1 MSTADAREE
10 LLRRRLAGAR
20 GGNRSTIA
28 RADRDKPLPLS
39 FGQQQMWFLNR
50 LDTDSSEYLLPAA
63 LRMRGP
69 LDLDALRRAWSELL
83 ARHEILR
90 TRYELRDG
98 EPVQVV
104 DVTGGS
110 ELGLVDVSDVPA
122 AEREARLTD
131 LVTLETSAGFDLERE
146 WPARATLLRAA
157 TDDHL
162 LVVVL
167 HHIAG
172 DAWSTEQLS
181 AELSELYG
189 AHAAGITPSL
199 DELPLQYADFAS
211 WQRSQDLTK
220 EIGWWREQLAGIRP
234 VDLPSDR
241 PRPAVR
247 SKAGADLP
255 FALPDGLAGKVREL
269 ARKHDT
275 TPFVVML
282 TAYQLMLS
290 RYTGEQDVAVGT
302 VVSGRT
308 RPELQQMIGYGINT
322 LVIRNQWSGDPTFDA
337 LVKETRARVLDAHDH
352 QTVPF
357 AKLVDD
363 LRPERDMSRPP
374 LFQVAFI
381 VRQAQPDAFTLGE
394 VVVEP
399 VQSDFT
405 VAKFDLN
412 LKLTETTDG
421 ALDGVLTYAT
431 ALFDQS
437 TVQRMAG
444 HFVRLLAASVEA
456 PQTRLSA
463 LEMFGADEFDQ
474 LTIGFASSGGELEIT
489 EPVYLQVARQA
500 AGELAVVDGESRL
513 SYGELNG
520 RANRLARFL
529 VDEGVGPE
537 SRVAVA
543 MPRSAD
549 LIVAVLAVLK
559 AGGAYV
565 PIDPDYPADRNSYIL
580 EDSDPELIL
589 VSGASTSGLPATSV
603 PTVAVDYQARFAGFS
618 TEDLGITAGPDN
630 PAYLIYTSGSTGRP
644 KGVVIENRQLSGYL
658 AWCAR
663 EYDGLAGSSL
673 LHSSVS
679 FDLTVNALWGPLVLG
694 GHVVIGS
701 LDGSAPAPAVAPT
714 FVKVTPSHL
723 PFLVELPA
731 GFSPTVD
738 LMTGGEA
745 LTGESVDAWR
755 AKFPGVTVINE
766 YGPTETTVGCT
777 ALRIEPDDELPA
789 GGLAIGKPMPN
800 SRIYVLDAFLR
811 PAPVGVVGEVYVAG
825 DCVARGYLNRPDLTA
840 EKFVACPWGAPGER
854 MYRTGDLAAW
864 DLDGTLTCPSR
875 VDNQV
880 KIHGYRIELG
890 EIETTLQRHTGISQ
904 AIVIAR
910 DGLAGDKRLVAY
922 VVPAAGV
929 ELNQAGLRGHVQEWL
944 PEYMVPSAFVVL
956 DAIPL
961 TENGKSDLRA
971 LPAPGAPE
979 QTSAQTVV
987 ARTTTEE
994 QLAAVWG
1001 KVLGLTEVD
1010 VHTSFFELGGDSLS
1024 AVAVV
1029 GALRETGV
1037 DVAVWDVFEYRTV
1050 AALAEKLTGRA
1061 AKGETFVAPF
1071 ALIPADDREQLP
1083 EGVTDAYP
1091 LSQAQTGMVAEML
1104 AGEDEAH
1111 YHNTTSHR
1119 ILDDQPLA
1127 PAALQRA
1134 ADVLV
1139 ERHANLRTSIDLG
1152 TYSRP
1157 LQLIHATAAM
1167 PIGITDLGAV
1177 TAEQRDEALR
1187 AFRAAE
1193 RSNPFDLT
1201 SPALLRFHVHTT
1213 AETDGWWLT
1222 STECHAVSE
1231 GWSYHSLL
1239 MELVTTYRAIRDGV
1253 ELEPVETPKVRYA
1266 DFIAGELAAVA
1277 SEEDKAYWLNV
1288 ATGYTPVELPAGWG
1302 EQGEAHVLYAGA
1314 RSMDLEDGLRALAAK
1329 ADASLK
1335 SVMLAAHI
1343 KVMSLLSAETS
1354 FTTGLVCDAR
1364 PEAAGADRVHGMY
1377 LNTLPFPVE
1386 RGARTWLEL
1395 VEQTFARELEL
1406 WPHRRYPM
1414 PQIQRDAGQRL
1425 INVFFNYQD
1434 FRQLDDNLVDPYA
1447 GETYESMDD
1456 MPVVASRRTSLQN
1469 ESITEVPL
1477 TVSSRGGYIILTAD
1491 SRVISRENAER
1502 LAGIYRSVL
1511 EAMAADPDGDARLGH
1526 LPAGEAAQVL
1536 KEFAEG
1542 PDGDPEP
1549 PILLDLI
1556 EQSVLQNPHKTA
1568 LLAPRLE
1575 LTYAELDEQ
1584 ANKLARLLITRGVGP
1599 ESRVA
1604 VALPR
1609 SPELI
1614 VALLAVIKAGGVY
1627 VPIDPENPADR
1638 VEYVLADSTPLLL
1651 LTADNLLD
1659 RLPVGDVPVL
1669 LTDAASYADQSG
1681 EPVTNADRLQ
1691 PLRRENAIYVI
1702 YTSGSTGKP
1711 KGAVLEHRQVA
1722 NYLAWVAQD
1731 CAALGESSLLHSS
1744 ASFDLTVNALW
1755 GPLILGGTVIV
1766 GVLDGTEE
1774 EPMAKPAFVKV
1785 TPSHLPMLA
1794 ELSQDWSP
1802 AWHLM
1807 TGGEPLLG
1815 EVVQTWRAANPR
1827 GVVTNEYGPTETT
1840 VACTAITFA
1849 PGDPLADGPVG
1860 IGRPMPN
1867 IRIYVLDANLQPT
1880 PIGVTGEIYIAGPQV
1895 ARGYLNRPDLSAA
1908 KFVACPW
1915 GAPGE
1920 RMYRSGDL
1928 AAWNADGTLSCP
1940 TRVDDQV
1947 KIHGYRIELGEV
1959 ETTILRHPAVGH
1971 ATVIAREDRP
1981 GDKKLV
1987 AYVVPA
1993 GPPPPAFLPSSSPR
2007 TGLAELRPLDLDE
2020 LRDVVAGWV
2029 PEYMVPAAFV
2039 QLPSLPLTASGK
2051 LNRAALPAPTFT
2063 VETTEFVAPRTA
2075 AEQQVA
2081 AVWRKALGID
2091 RVGAYDSFFDLGG
2104 DSISAVSVVGGLRR
2118 AGLDAGVRDVF
2129 ELRTVAALAEKITGR
2144 PAVVAEAAVE
2154 PFALI
2159 DLADRALVPAGV
2171 VDAYPL
2177 SEAQTGMMVEL
2188 LSSETPRNY
2197 HNVVSTRLTDEKP
2210 LSVEALRQAAALLL
2224 ERHEVLRTGVDLEN
2238 FSVPM
2243 QLVHAT
2249 AELPLHVEDLTGLS
2263 SAAQA
2268 EAIASFK
2275 AREQATHFQHEAPPL
2290 LRLAVHKIDEHSWEA
2305 TVTQNHVI
2313 LEGWSHHG
2321 LVMELLDYYLRFR
2334 DGVSQEAYEAPPVRF
2349 ADAIAGELKALR
2361 SDEDRAYWSKVAA
2374 LQKFS
2379 IPAGW
2384 AGDTSA
2390 ERTAYRIEVS
2400 YADLEQKLR
2409 AVASEA
2415 QTSLKSVFFAA
2426 HLAVLSSLTDSREF
2440 HSGLTCHIRPA
2451 IEGAERVYGMHLNML
2466 PVPHRREAGSWRE
2479 LVARTF
2485 AAESDLWPY
2494 RFFPMPVIQRDLSKQ
2509 RRLLD
2514 VFFSYQDYS
2523 SVAAKAAGTGIEGLD
2538 ASVASGTTEFPLS
2551 VATGPGYLA
2560 VRSNTHALD
2569 RVAADKLAAMYRK
2582 ALEAIVEAPDAR
2594 WDTYELLPTADRAG
2608 LTAAPVEKAEAGPAF
2623 VPPRTETER
2632 ILAKIWAK
2640 LLDIPRVGAFDHFF
2654 DLGGYSMLLV
2664 KTVSKA
2670 KAKGL
2675 PLSLFMYY
2683 DSDRL
2688 DHLALAVDA
2697 AIAAERGTAPASW
2710 YGVGVDMLP
2719 QAMEELK
2726 VPGATVAVMEG
2737 GELVAVR
2744 AFGTVFEGGEAVTGE
2759 TLFTV
2764 ASVSKLVSSVGAL
2777 KLVDDGVLD
2786 LDEDI
2791 HTYLTSWEV
2800 PGRPRVSLRQLL
2812 GHRSGFTASPGG
2824 GVAPSEEAPTLLDVL
2839 NGKAPATND
2848 PIRCEHQPGEKFVK
2862 AGANFVVLQ
2871 QVIEDVTGESFETVM
2886 RRLVL
2891 DPLGMAGSSYDPSFP
2906 VVSGRTVALGHLA
2919 EGEPLEG
2926 GWRVRAD
2933 AASGGLWTTAGDIA
2947 TLTLEI
2953 RRSYLGRPR
2962 ALLSQA
2968 IARQML
2974 TPSGDGSFGLGAT
2987 AELNGDDVQFGHGG
3001 EPRGYYGG
3009 TICRTGP
3016 GHGFVLLAN
3025 GTAGKNLAQGL
3036 ASRLASS

>member
-1 MSTADAREE
+1 MTTADAREE
-10 LLRRRLAGAR
+10 LLRRRLAGVR

-28 RADRDKPLPLS
+28 KADRTKPLPLS

-69 LDLDALRRAWSELL
+69 LDLDALRRAWSDLL

-90 TRYELRDG
+90 TRYELQNGD
-98 EPVQVV
+98 PIQIV
-104 DVTGGS
+104 DLNGGS

-122 AEREARLTD
+122 AEREAKLTD
-131 LVTLETSAGFDLERE
+131 LVALETSAGFDLERE

-189 AHAAGITPSL
+189 AHVAGVSPSL
-199 DELPLQYADFAS
+199 DELPLQYADFAA

-220 EIGWWREQLAGIRP
+220 EIGWWREQLDGIRP

-322 LVIRNQWSGDPTFDA
+322 LVIRNRWSGDPTFES

-357 AKLVDD
+357 AKLVDE
-363 LRPERDMSRPP
+363 LQPERDMSRPP

-399 VQSDFT
+399 VQSDFA

-444 HFVRLLAASVEA
+444 HFVRLLAAAVEA
-456 PQTRLSA
+456 PATRLSVV
-463 LEMFGADEFDQ
+463 EMFGPAESDQ
-474 LTIGFASSGGELEIT
+474 LTDGFASSGGELEIT
-489 EPVYLQVARQA
+489 APVYLQVARQPTD
-500 AGELAVVDGESRL
+500 EVAVVDGETEL
-513 SYGELNG
+513 SYGELNA

-580 EDSDPELIL
+580 EDSEPELIL

-603 PTVAVDYQARFAGFS
+603 PTVAVDYQARFTGFS
-618 TEDLGITAGPDN
+618 TADLGVTAGPDN

-644 KGVVIENRQLSGYL
+644 KGVVIEHRQLSGYL

-663 EYDGLAGSSL
+663 EYEGLAGSSL

-694 GHVVIGS
+694 GRVVIGS
-701 LDGSAPAPAVAPT
+701 LDGSAPAPAIAPT

-723 PFLVELPA
+723 PFLVELPDA
-731 GFSPTVD
+731 FSPTVD

-755 AKFPGVTVINE
+755 AKHPGVTVINE

-811 PAPVGVVGEVYVAG
+811 PAPIGVVGEVYVAG

-890 EIETTLQRHTGISQ
+890 EIETTLLRHSGISQ

-961 TENGKSDLRA
+961 TENGKTDLRA
-971 LPAPGAPE
+971 LPAPGAP
-979 QTSAQTVV
+979 AQDATPTVV

-1010 VHTSFFELGGDSLS
+1010 VRTSFFELGGDSLS

-1061 AKGETFVAPF
+1061 AKEETFVEPF
-1071 ALIPADDREQLP
+1071 ALITADDREQLP

-1119 ILDDQPLA
+1119 ILDDRPIDA
-1127 PAALQRA
+1127 AALQRA
-1134 ADVLV
+1134 AAVLV
-1139 ERHANLRTSIDLG
+1139 ERHENLRTSIDLG

-1157 LQLIHATAAM
+1157 LQLIHATATM
-1167 PIGITDLGAV
+1167 PIGITALGDV
-1177 TAEQRDEALR
+1177 TATERDEALR
-1187 AFRAAE
+1187 AFRTAE
-1193 RSNPFDLT
+1193 RANPFDLS

-1253 ELEPVETPKVRYA
+1253 ELETFEAPKVRYA
-1266 DFIAGELAAVA
+1266 DFIAGELASVA
-1277 SEEDKAYWLNV
+1277 SAEDKAYWLNV
-1288 ATGYTPVELPAGWG
+1288 ATGYNPVELPTGWG
-1302 EQGEAHVLYAGA
+1302 EETSSALYAGA

-1364 PEAAGADRVHGMY
+1364 PEAAGADKVHGMY

-1386 RGARTWLEL
+1386 RGARTWREL

-1414 PQIQRDAGQRL
+1414 PQIQRDSGQRL

-1434 FRQLDDNLVDPYA
+1434 FRQLDDDLVDPYA
-1447 GETYESMDD
+1447 GETYESLDD
-1456 MPVVASRRTSLQN
+1456 MPVVAARRMSLQN

-1477 TVSSRGGYIILTAD
+1477 TVSSRGGYVILTAD
-1491 SRVISRENAER
+1491 SRVISLENAER

-1511 EAMAADPDGDARLGH
+1511 EAMAADPEGSALLSH
-1526 LPAGEAAQVL
+1526 LPAGESAQVL
-1536 KEFAEG
+1536 REFANG
-1542 PDGDPEP
+1542 PDGDLEP
-1549 PILLDLI
+1549 PTLLELVED
-1556 EQSVLQNPHKTA
+1556 SVVRLPQKTA

-1584 ANKLARLLITRGVGP
+1584 ANKLARLLIARGVGP

-1609 SPELI
+1609 SPEMI
-1614 VALLAVIKAGGVY
+1614 VALLAVLKAGGAY

-1638 VEYVLADSTPLLL
+1638 VEYVLTDSTPILL
-1651 LTADNLLD
+1651 LTAGNLLD

-1681 EPVTNADRLQ
+1681 EPITDADRIS
-1691 PLRRENAIYVI
+1691 PLRRENAIYLI

-1722 NYLAWVAQD
+1722 NYLAWCAQD
-1731 CAALGESSLLHSS
+1731 VAALAESSLLHSS

-1755 GPLILGGTVIV
+1755 GPLALGGTVIV
-1766 GVLDGTEE
+1766 GALDGTEE

-1802 AWHLM
+1802 AGMLM

-1815 EVVQTWRAANPR
+1815 EVMQAWRAANPS
-1827 GVVTNEYGPTETT
+1827 VAVINEYGPTETT
-1840 VACTAITFA
+1840 VAVTAIAFE
-1849 PGDPLADGPVG
+1849 PGDELPDGPVT

-1867 IRIYVLDANLQPT
+1867 IRVYILDANLQPT
-1880 PIGVTGEIYIAGPQV
+1880 PIGVSGEMYVAGPQV

-1915 GAPGE
+1915 GPPGE
-1920 RMYRSGDL
+1920 RMYRTGDV
-1928 AAWNADGTLSCP
+1928 AAWNADGTISCP
-1940 TRVDDQV
+1940 TRLDDQV

-1959 ETTILRHPAVGH
+1959 ETTILRHPAVSH

-1993 GPPPPAFLPSSSPR
+1993 GA
-2007 TGLAELRPLDLDE
+2007 LDLDE
-2020 LRDVVAGWV
+2020 LREAVAGWL

-2039 QLPSLPLTASGK
+2039 QLPSLPLSASGK
-2051 LNRAALPAPTFT
+2051 LDRAALPAPSFT
-2063 VETTEFVAPRTA
+2063 VETQEFVAPRTA

-2091 RVGAYDSFFDLGG
+2091 RVAAFDSFFDLGG

-2159 DLADRALVPAGV
+2159 SSDDRALVPAGV

-2249 AELPLHVEDLTGLS
+2249 AVLPLHVEDLTGLS
-2263 SAAQA
+2263 SDAQTG
-2268 EAIASFK
+2268 AIAAFK
-2275 AREQATHFQHEAPPL
+2275 AGEQATHFNHEEPPL
-2290 LRLAVHKIDEHSWEA
+2290 LRLAVHRIDEHSWEA

-2334 DGVSQEAYEAPPVRF
+2334 DGLEQAPYEAPPVRF
-2349 ADAIAGELKALR
+2349 ADAIAGELKALE
-2361 SDEDRAYWSKVAA
+2361 SSEDRAYWAKVAA
-2374 LQKFS
+2374 LPKFT

-2384 AGDTSA
+2384 AGDPA
-2390 ERTAYRIEVS
+2390 GERTAYRIEVS

-2451 IEGAERVYGMHLNML
+2451 VEGAERVYGMHLNML
-2466 PVPHRREAGSWRE
+2466 PVRHRREAGSWRE

-2485 AAESDLWPY
+2485 AAEADLWPY
-2494 RFFPMPVIQRDLSKQ
+2494 RFFPMPVIQREFSSQ

-2523 SVAAKAAGTGIEGLD
+2523 SVAAKADGSGIEGLD

-2569 RVAADKLAAMYRK
+2569 RAAADKLAAMYRK

-2594 WDTYELLPTADRAG
+2594 WDTYELLPAADRAG
-2608 LTAAPVEKAEAGPAF
+2608 LAARPAVKAAEEGPAF
-2623 VPPRTETER
+2623 VPPRTETEK

-2640 LLDIPRVGAFDHFF
+2640 LLDIPQVGRHDHFF

-2697 AIAAERGTAPASW
+2697 ALAAERGTAPASW
-2710 YGVGVDMLP
+2710 YGPGVDMLP
-2719 QAMEELK
+2719 SAMEELV
-2726 VPGATVAVMEG
+2726 VPGAAVAVMEG

-2744 AFGTVFEGGEAVTGE
+2744 GFGTVSEGGEAVTGE

-2764 ASVSKLVSSVGAL
+2764 ASVSKLVTSVGAL

-2800 PGRPRVSLRQLL
+2800 PDRPRVTLRQLL
-2812 GHRSGFTASPGG
+2812 GHRSGFTVSPGG

-2839 NGKAPATND
+2839 NGTGPASNE
-2848 PIRCEHQPGEKFVK
+2848 PIRCEFKPGETFVK

-2871 QVIEDVTGESFETVM
+2871 QLIEDVTGEPFETVM

-2906 VVSGRTVALGHLA
+2906 VTSGRSVALGHLA
-2919 EGEPLEG
+2919 DGPLEG

-3025 GTAGKNLAQGL
+3025 TTAGKNLAQGL
-3036 ASRLASS
+3036 AARLASS

>member
-10 LLRRRLAGAR
+10 LLRRRLAGGR
-20 GGNRSTIA
+20 GGTRSTIA

-69 LDLDALRRAWSELL
+69 LDLEALRRAWADLL

-104 DVTGGS
+104 DSSGGS

-122 AEREARLTD
+122 AEREAKLTD
-131 LVTLETSAGFDLERE
+131 LVALETSAGFDLEHE

-172 DAWSTEQLS
+172 DAWSTELLS

-189 AHAAGITPSL
+189 AHAAGISPSL
-199 DELPLQYADFAS
+199 AELPLQYADFAA

-220 EIGWWREQLAGIRP
+220 EIAWWRDQLDGIRP

-269 ARKHDT
+269 ARRHDT

-308 RPELQQMIGYGINT
+308 RPELQQLIGYGINT
-322 LVIRNQWSGDPTFDA
+322 LVIRNRWTGDPTFES

-357 AKLVDD
+357 AKLVDE
-363 LRPERDMSRPP
+363 LQPERDMSRPP

-399 VQSDFT
+399 VRSDFT

-412 LKLTETTDG
+412 LKLTETAEG

-431 ALFDQS
+431 ALFDRS

-444 HFVRLLAASVEA
+444 HFVRLLAAAVEA
-456 PQTRLSA
+456 PSTRLSA
-463 LEMFGADEFDQ
+463 LEMYGAAEFEQ
-474 LTIGFASSGGELEIT
+474 LTDGFASSGGELEIT
-489 EPVYLQVARQA
+489 DPVYLQVARQA
-500 AGELAVVDGESRL
+500 ADELAVVDGETRL

-520 RANRLARFL
+520 RANQLARFL

-618 TEDLGITAGPDN
+618 TEDLGVTAGPDN

-644 KGVVIENRQLSGYL
+644 KGVVIEHRQLSGYL

-701 LDGSAPAPAVAPT
+701 LDGSAPAPEVAPT

-723 PFLVELPA
+723 PFLVELPD

-755 AKFPGVTVINE
+755 AKHPGVTVINE

-777 ALRIEPDDELPA
+777 ALRIEPDHELPA

-800 SRIYVLDAFLR
+800 SRIFVLDAFLR
-811 PAPVGVVGEVYVAG
+811 PAPIGVVGEVYVAG

-890 EIETTLQRHTGISQ
+890 EIETTLQRHAGISQ
-904 AIVIAR
+904 AIVVAR

-961 TENGKSDLRA
+961 TENGKTDLRA
-971 LPAPGAPE
+971 LPAPGAPSQPSTE
-979 QTSAQTVV
+979 KVV

-1061 AKGETFVAPF
+1061 AREETFVAPF
-1071 ALIPADDREQLP
+1071 ALITAEDRERLP

-1119 ILDDQPLA
+1119 ILDGQPLA

-1134 ADVLV
+1134 AAILV
-1139 ERHANLRTSIDLG
+1139 ERHENLRTSIDLSS
-1152 TYSRP
+1152 YSRP
-1157 LQLIHATAAM
+1157 LQLIHAEAVM
-1167 PIGITDLGAV
+1167 PVGITSLGDV
-1177 TAEQRDEALR
+1177 TVEQRDEALR

-1193 RSNPFDLT
+1193 RANPFDLS

-1213 AETDGWWLT
+1213 GETDGWWLT

-1253 ELEPVETPKVRYA
+1253 ELEAHEAPKVRYA
-1266 DFIAGELAAVA
+1266 DYIAGELASVA
-1277 SEEDKAYWLNV
+1277 SSEDKAYWLNV
-1288 ATGYTPVELPAGWG
+1288 ATGYNPVELPAGWG
-1302 EQGEAHVLYAGA
+1302 ESGEASALYAGA

-1335 SVMLAAHI
+1335 SVMLAAHL

-1364 PEAAGADRVHGMY
+1364 PEAAGADKVHGMY

-1386 RGARTWLEL
+1386 RGARTWREL

-1414 PQIQRDAGQRL
+1414 PQIQRDAGRRL

-1434 FRQLDDNLVDPYA
+1434 FRQLDDDLVDPYA
-1447 GETYESMDD
+1447 GESYECLDD
-1456 MPVVASRRTSLQN
+1456 MPVVAARRMSLQN

-1491 SRVISRENAER
+1491 SRVISLENAER

-1511 EAMAADPDGDARLGH
+1511 EAMAADPDGDARLSH

-1536 KEFAEG
+1536 GEFANG

-1556 EQSVLQNPHKTA
+1556 ENSVVQNPHKTA
-1568 LLAPRLE
+1568 LLARGLE

-1584 ANKLARLLITRGVGP
+1584 ANKLARLLIARGVGP
-1599 ESRVA
+1599 EARVA

-1638 VEYVLADSTPLLL
+1638 VEYVLTDSTPVLL
-1651 LTADNLLD
+1651 LTADALLD

-1669 LTDAASYADQSG
+1669 LTDAASYADESG
-1681 EPVTNADRLQ
+1681 APITDADRIS

-1722 NYLAWVAQD
+1722 NYLAW
-1731 CAALGESSLLHSS
+1731 CAEECPPLKESSLLHSS

-1755 GPLILGGTVIV
+1755 GPLAFGGTVIV
-1766 GVLDGTEE
+1766 GALDGTEE

-1794 ELSQDWSP
+1794 ELSAAWSP
-1802 AWHLM
+1802 AGMVM

-1815 EVVQTWRAANPR
+1815 EVMQAWRAANPN
-1827 GVVTNEYGPTETT
+1827 VAVINEYGPTETT
-1840 VACTAITFA
+1840 VACTAISFA
-1849 PGDPLADGPVG
+1849 PGDPLADGPVT

-1867 IRIYVLDANLQPT
+1867 LRIYVLDAHLQPA
-1880 PIGVTGEIYIAGPQV
+1880 PVGVVGELYVAGPQV

-1915 GAPGE
+1915 GTPGE
-1920 RMYRSGDL
+1920 RMYRTGDL
-1928 AAWNADGTLSCP
+1928 AAWNADGTLTCP

-1971 ATVIAREDRP
+1971 ATVIAREDRVS
-1981 GDKKLV
+1981 DKKLV

-1993 GPPPPAFLPSSSPR
+1993 GDA
-2007 TGLAELRPLDLDE
+2007 LDLDE
-2020 LRDVVAGWV
+2020 LRDVVAGWL

-2039 QLPSLPLTASGK
+2039 RLPSLPLTASGK
-2051 LNRAALPAPTFT
+2051 LDRAALPAPSFT
-2063 VETTEFVAPRTA
+2063 VEAAEFVAPRTA

-2081 AVWRKALGID
+2081 EVWRKALGID

-2104 DSISAVSVVGGLRR
+2104 DSISAVSVIGGLRR

-2154 PFALI
+2154 PFELI
-2159 DLADRALVPAGV
+2159 SPDDRALVPAGV

-2210 LSVEALRQAAALLL
+2210 LSVEALRQAAALLV

-2243 QLVHAT
+2243 QLVYAT
-2249 AELPLHVEDLTGLS
+2249 AELPLHVEDLTGPS
-2263 SAAQA
+2263 VSAQE

-2275 AREQATHFQHEAPPL
+2275 TREQATHFDHEAPPL

-2334 DGVSQEAYEAPPVRF
+2334 DGVEQVAYEAPPVRF
-2349 ADAIAGELKALR
+2349 ADAIAGELRALR
-2361 SDEDRAYWSKVAA
+2361 SDEDRAYWAKVAA
-2374 LQKFS
+2374 LPKFT

-2384 AGDTSA
+2384 AGDPA
-2390 ERTAYRIEVS
+2390 GERTAYRIEVS

-2451 IEGAERVYGMHLNML
+2451 VEGAERVYGMHLNML
-2466 PVPHRREAGSWRE
+2466 PVTHRRTAGSWRE

-2485 AAESDLWPY
+2485 AAEADLWPY
-2494 RFFPMPVIQRDLSKQ
+2494 RFFPMPVIQREFSAE

-2523 SVAAKAAGTGIEGLD
+2523 SVAARADGSGIEGLD

-2569 RVAADKLAAMYRK
+2569 RAAAEKLAAMYRK
-2582 ALEAIVEAPDAR
+2582 ALEALVEAPDAR
-2594 WDTYELLPTADRAG
+2594 WDTYELLPAADRAG
-2608 LTAAPVEKAEAGPAF
+2608 LTARPAGPSVEGPAF
-2623 VPPRTETER
+2623 VPPKTETER
-2632 ILAKIWAK
+2632 VLAKIWAK
-2640 LLDIPRVGAFDHFF
+2640 LLDLPRVGRHDHFF

-2697 AIAAERGTAPASW
+2697 ALAAERGSSVASW
-2710 YGVGVDMLP
+2710 YGPGVDMLP
-2719 QAMEELK
+2719 SAMGELG
-2726 VPGATVAVMEG
+2726 VPGAAVAVMEG

-2744 AFGTVFEGGEAVTGE
+2744 TFGVVSDGGEAVTGD

-2777 KLVDDGVLD
+2777 KLVDEGVLD
-2786 LDEDI
+2786 LDEDV
-2791 HTYLTSWEV
+2791 HRYLTSWEV
-2800 PGRPRVSLRQLL
+2800 PGRPRVTLRQLL
-2812 GHRSGFTASPGG
+2812 GHRSGFTVSPGG
-2824 GVAPSEEAPTLLDVL
+2824 GVAPGAAVPTLLDVL
-2839 NGKAPATND
+2839 NGTGPATND
-2848 PIRCEHQPGEKFVK
+2848 PIRCEHKPGEKFVK

-2871 QVIEDVTGESFETVM
+2871 QVIEDVTGSSFEMVM

-2891 DPLGMAGSSYDPSFP
+2891 DPLGMSGSSYDPSYP
-2906 VVSGRTVALGHLA
+2906 VGRAVALGHLA
-2919 EGEPLEG
+2919 DGVPLEG

-2987 AELNGDDVQFGHGG
+2987 VELNGDDVQFGHGG

-3025 GTAGKNLAQGL
+3025 ATAGKNLAQGL